1 MIKVH
6 KKKKKYISLDPQN
19 LLLNSFPTEVSMAM
33 STKLVSPSN
42 LFPDLVN
49 CMHYIDSD
57 CMSHHTN
64 IHHIFSYVKEYAREA
79 QIKKK
84 TTTELL
90 ELNLV
95 RPTNFYFMFL

>member
-1 MIKVH
+1 
-6 KKKKKYISLDPQN
+6 
-19 LLLNSFPTEVSMAM
+19 MAM

-84 TTTELL
+84 NNNRTSGTEFSK
-90 ELNLV
+90 
-95 RPTNFYFMFL
+95 TN